1 MRIFSYL
8 YCPTNMNPT
17 MTERMTIVFAVNDSY
32 AQHLCVAMVS
42 VLENHPGRA
51 FDFYVLTDFV
61 SDANRSLLREA
72 AARYGGDHR
81 VEFLSVGN
89 EPFERF
95 ANNIAHIT
103 RHTYYRFLI
112 PELLPDTARA
122 LYLDADLVVDGDLSE
137 LWRMPLGGA
146 LCAGVRDLYV
156 ERLGY
161 KPRIGLTPDDLYVN
175 AGVLLMDL
183 DAMRREGAT
192 ALLMR
197 TAAER
202 SAGFEFQDQDVLNV
216 ALRGRIRE
224 VPAKWN
230 YASDNAAAGRNAAA
244 EKPVIVH
251 YTGRVKPWSVWEKSR
266 NPLRGLYF
274 RYLKKTPAAY
284 RRFVR
289 SFRRGRLLRRLHRWG
304 LPVCGAPPRPIRVA
318 LVIDEYFGGMGTAY
332 GGYGFLARNYVAR
345 YLPDEEIEVEVLL
358 ARNRKRWAAGAR
370 SERIDGVKVIVP
382 PGKKFV
388 KGWLRRQNYD
398 CYLTIELTHD
408 ILKFER
414 RRKPVI
420 HWVQDPRP
428 WPEWREIETV
438 KLFPESCYWCSEL
451 YDLVNRLYYAG
462 QVRFVSQ
469 GRFLDEKA
477 RMLYRLPAGTPIE
490 YLPNPVDIDYG
501 FDPATYE
508 KKNHVIFIGRIESVK
523 RGWLFCEIARQMP
536 QYEFFMLGQTFREK
550 GRNET
555 VMARYREGIPNLHFV
570 GHVEGEEKERY
581 IREAKILVN
590 TSIHEAL
597 PVTFLEAL
605 AYGTLLVSCRNPEE
619 LTSRFGEFVGT
630 VLGDGFDRVPDFV
643 AAVERLMTDEE
654 RRRRLSCEAVRYIRD
669 VHSVHNFQRDMRRTV
684 KEAVGRV

>member
-1 MRIFSYL
+1 
-8 YCPTNMNPT
+8 
-17 MTERMTIVFAVNDSY
+17 
-32 AQHLCVAMVS
+32 
-42 VLENHPGRA
+42 
-51 FDFYVLTDFV
+51 
-61 SDANRSLLREA
+61 
-72 AARYGGDHR
+72 
-81 VEFLSVGN
+81 
-89 EPFERF
+89 
-95 ANNIAHIT
+95 
-103 RHTYYRFLI
+103 
-112 PELLPDTARA
+112 
-122 LYLDADLVVDGDLSE
+122 
-137 LWRMPLGGA
+137 
-146 LCAGVRDLYV
+146 
-156 ERLGY
+156 
-161 KPRIGLTPDDLYVN
+161 
-175 AGVLLMDL
+175 MDL

-202 SAGFEFQDQDVLNV
+202 SAEFEFQDQDVLNV

-230 YASDNAAAGRNAAA
+230 YAAENVAA
-244 EKPVIVH
+244 ESKTTPPREPVIVH
-251 YTGRVKPWSVWEKSR
+251 YTGRAKPWSIWEKCR

-274 RYLKKTPAAY
+274 RYLKKAPAAY
-284 RRFVR
+284 RRFVGE
-289 SFRRGRLLRRLHRWG
+289 FRWGRFCRLLWKMG
-304 LPVCGAPPRPIRVA
+304 LLKYGAGTDRKLLPPPKIRVA

-332 GGYGFLARNYVAR
+332 GGYGFLARYYVAR
-345 YLPDEEIEVEVLL
+345 YLPDERIEVEVLL
-358 ARNRKRWAAGAR
+358 AKNPRRWAARAR
-370 SERIDGVKVIVP
+370 CERIDGVKVIIP

-388 KGWLRRQNYD
+388 KSWLGRQRYD

-414 RRKPVI
+414 SPKPVI

-428 WPEWREIETV
+428 WPDWREIETV
-438 KLFPESCYWCSEL
+438 KLFPESCYWCSEI

-462 QVRFVSQ
+462 RVRFVSQ

-477 RMLYRLPAGTPIE
+477 RMLYRLPAETPIE

-508 KKNHVIFIGRIESVK
+508 KKNHVIFVGRIESVK

-550 GRNET
+550 DRNET

-570 GHVEGEEKERY
+570 GHVEGEEKQRY

-605 AYGTLLVSCRNPEE
+605 AYGTLIVSCRNPED

-654 RRRRLSCEAVRYIRD
+654 RRRRLSCEAVDYIRQ
-669 VHSVHNFQRDMRRTV
+669 VHSVHNFQRDMRRIV
-684 KEAVGRV
+684 KEAVGKG